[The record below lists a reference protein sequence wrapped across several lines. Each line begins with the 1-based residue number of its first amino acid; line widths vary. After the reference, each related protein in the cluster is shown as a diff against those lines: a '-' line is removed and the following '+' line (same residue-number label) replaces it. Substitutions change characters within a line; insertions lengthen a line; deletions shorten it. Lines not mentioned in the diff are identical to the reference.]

1 MVFITYVESVLGRP
15 SFGYQPG
22 VALSGKSCPC
32 CCTRDHQNPLRDR
45 IDNEKGAMIQCLE
58 IRIVNPNELGT
69 LQFIFSLLTI
79 KSNL

>member
-1 MVFITYVESVLGRP
+1 MVFIACVESLLVRP

-32 CCTRDHQNPLRDR
+32 CTRDHQNPLRDR
-45 IDNEKGAMIQCLE
+45 IDNEKGVMIQCLE
-58 IRIVNPNELGT
+58 IRIVNPNELDT
-69 LQFIFSLLTI
+69 LQYIFSLFTI